1 MDLNV
6 VQWVHVAGMIGANGF
21 LGPSTEEQLSWAVLV
36 FTDSTII
43 QMRRIDQLSRAN

>member
-21 LGPSTEEQLSWAVLV
+21 LGPSTEEQLSWAVPD
-36 FTDSTII
+36 FTVHNHSDAQNRSAF
-43 QMRRIDQLSRAN
+43 SG